1 MKKFIILF
9 FLSVT
14 GILGYSQI
22 VENGTVYMKH
32 PNIDAVIKSA
42 EGYITKDMNTEKT
55 LYADT
60 AKWWIS
66 GLPKPIPIAEA
77 YKMWLND
84 FNYFDSI
91 QQVQQPGSY
100 PDYVHYK
107 DQDQK
112 TVISWWV
119 WSGNSK
125 KTGEKVKIWFAQF
138 DNFNSANKIEFESIY
153 GDFSK
158 ILKEEEG
165 K

>member
-1 MKKFIILF
+1 MKKLIILF
-9 FLSVT
+9 FLSLI

-32 PNIDAVIKSA
+32 PNIDAVIKSTEA
-42 EGYITKDMNTEKT
+42 YVAKDINTEKT

-66 GLPKPIPIAEA
+66 GLPRPIQMAEA

-84 FNYFDSI
+84 FTYFDSI
-91 QQVQQPGSY
+91 QQVKQPGSY
-100 PDYVHYK
+100 PDYIHYK

-125 KTGEKVKIWFAQF
+125 KTGEKVTVWYTQF
-138 DNFNSANKIEFESIY
+138 DNFNGEDKIVFESIY

-158 ILKEEEG
+158 ILKEEEV